1 MSLIRY
7 APAPRSLGEIL
18 APYRAFAAK
27 AFSRE
32 ATYRMEVFTNVG
44 SLIVRLYLMK
54 AVWTSLYA
62 QNAAP
67 AGVPLH
73 AVLTYTVVALLMSL
87 VLEID
92 GTRAIREKIREGT
105 IATDLM
111 KPISLPLYFFSD
123 GVGMTLLHAILIVP
137 ALILSLIIVHIDV
150 PPAHVLAAFALSFL
164 LGYLVNFLL
173 NFLMNCVAFWT
184 LETFAIQLMVRW
196 VSDLLSGQIVPLDL
210 LPGRLAE
217 DRAGAAVRGD
227 LLHAAADLSRKD
239 SAVRVSGRDGGAG
252 RAGASASP
260 SCPGSCG
267 VPRNAASSCR
277 EAERP
282 PAVSPR
288 KASRPKRANPA
299 PPGLLL
305 EGDLACWLRIVRSRP
320 SSCS

>member
-1 MSLIRY
+1 MSVVRFE
-7 APAPRSLGEIL
+7 PAPRSLRDVL
-18 APYRAFAAK
+18 APYLAFAAK

-54 AVWTSLYA
+54 TVWTALYA

-92 GTRAIREKIREGT
+92 GTRAIRDKIHDGS

-111 KPISLPLYFFSD
+111 KPISLPFYFFSD
-123 GVGMTLLHAILIVP
+123 GVGMTLLHAVLIVP
-137 ALILSLIIVHIDV
+137 ALLVSLLIVHIDV
-150 PPAHVLAAFALSFL
+150 PPPHVLAAFAVSFL

-196 VSDLLSGQIVPLDL
+196 VSDLLSGQIVPLIFFPGVLQKIVLALPFAAIYSTPL
-210 LPGRLAE
+210 LIYLGTIPPSGYLAAMATQLAWGLAFAILSAIVW
-217 DRAGAAVRGD
+217 RAAQR
-227 LLHAAADLSRKD
+227 
-239 SAVRVSGRDGGAG
+239 RVVVQGG
-252 RAGASASP
+252 
-260 SCPGSCG
+260 
-267 VPRNAASSCR
+267 
-277 EAERP
+277 
-282 PAVSPR
+282 
-288 KASRPKRANPA
+288 
-299 PPGLLL
+299 
-305 EGDLACWLRIVRSRP
+305 
-320 SSCS
+320 